1 MLEYLSELDHAVFLF
16 LNNLG
21 SERWDGFWLLITK
34 QLHWTPFFLF
44 LLYLLVKN
52 YGWKHLLVLILIIA
66 LMLVFTDQ
74 TTNLVKNTFMRLR
87 PCNDPTLE
95 GFMREVKSS
104 KSFSFFSGHASN
116 SMASAVFIFAL
127 LRKHYRYAF
136 LLFLWPLIF
145 AYSRIYLGLHFPAD
159 ILCGYLFG
167 ILSGSLALALHRFV
181 CARYGR
187 KFLIEAVVS

>member
-1 MLEYLSELDHAVFLF
+1 MLEYLTEIDHSIFLF

-52 YGWKHLLVLILIIA
+52 YGWKHILVIILCIA
-66 LMLVFTDQ
+66 VMLVFTDQ

-145 AYSRIYLGLHFPAD
+145 AYSRIYLGLHFPGD

-167 ILSGSLALALHRFV
+167 IFSGTLALALHRFV
-181 CARYGR
+181 RARYGS
-187 KFLIEAVVS
+187 KFLKSAAV

>member
-1 MLEYLSELDHAVFLF
+1 MLEYLSELDHTVFLF

-34 QLHWTPFFLF
+34 QLYWTPFFLF
-44 LLYLLVKN
+44 LFYLLVKN

-145 AYSRIYLGLHFPAD
+145 AYSRIYLGLHFPGD

-167 ILSGSLALALHRFV
+167 ILSGTLALALHRSV
-181 CARYGR
+181 CARYGS
-187 KFLIEAVVS
+187 KFLKSAVI

>member
-1 MLEYLSELDHAVFLF
+1 MLEYLSELDHTVFLF

-21 SERWDGFWLLITK
+21 SERWDGFWLFITK

-52 YGWKHLLVLILIIA
+52 YGWKHVLVLVLIIA

-127 LRKHYRYAF
+127 LRKYYRYAF

-145 AYSRIYLGLHFPAD
+145 AYSRIYLGLHFPGD

-167 ILSGSLALALHRFV
+167 ILSGILASALHRFV
-181 CARYGR
+181 CAGYGS
-187 KFLIEAVVS
+187 KLLKSAVV

>member
-1 MLEYLSELDHAVFLF
+1 MLEYLIELDHSVFLY

-21 SERWDGFWLLITK
+21 SESWDGFWLFITK
-34 QLHWTPFFLF
+34 QFNWIPFFL
-44 LLYLLVKN
+44 LLFYLLVKN
-52 YGWKHLLVLILIIA
+52 YGWKHLLVIVLCIA
-66 LMLVFTDQ
+66 VMLVFTDQ

-87 PCNDPTLE
+87 PCSDPTLE
-95 GFMREVKSS
+95 GFMREVKES

-145 AYSRIYLGLHFPAD
+145 AYSRIYLGLHFPGD

-167 ILSGSLALALHRFV
+167 ILSGTFTLALHRFV

-187 KFLIEAVVS
+187 KFLKSTVV